1 MAEHGRVVIITG
13 GGGGIGRRY
22 CAAFAQAGY
31 QVVVADI
38 RGSQEVAS
46 DLAAAGHEALAV
58 AADVSDEASVAGLTG
73 TAVA

>member
-31 QVVVADI
+31 RVVVADI

-46 DLAAAGHEALAV
+46 DAV
-58 AADVSDEASVAGLTG
+58 GFITG
-73 TAVA
+73 QDIWVNGGRIFG